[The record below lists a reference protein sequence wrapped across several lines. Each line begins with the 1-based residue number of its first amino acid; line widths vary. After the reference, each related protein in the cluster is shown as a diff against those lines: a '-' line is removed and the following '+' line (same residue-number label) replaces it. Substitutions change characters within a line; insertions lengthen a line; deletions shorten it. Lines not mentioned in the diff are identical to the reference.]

1 MPFDERVQGA
11 LQALRPQCNAF
22 RAAVESA
29 YAELHAY
36 LATHAVR
43 SDDRAREAAMELGRF
58 ARGRID
64 VLRFEAVIGP
74 ARVLTAQEE
83 STVRRCAEVM
93 DEVLAQGD
101 GIFTCDVPR
110 GADMRATVEQALA
123 EAGRAFGAALVFQA
137 VKSGVY
143 HAEQH
148 DIALR
153 AFPFRRWN
161 RNERMLAPALVVSV
175 DGADLQAAALADYLD
190 GREKIVLVVNGKSTP
205 APLARLVSPGLFVQ
219 QTGTADDLAKI
230 AASNAP
236 GIAALLPLSAV
247 RFVHDPATGLIAV
260 MQIEGEAPRAAVGG
274 WSVWQQE
281 EELALL
287 RRLAAADAA
296 VAEGVEVDALASWLL
311 SQAGIAGGAPA

>member
-11 LQALRPQCNAF
+11 LQALRPQCTAF
-22 RAAVESA
+22 RAAVASA

-58 ARGRID
+58 ASGRID
-64 VLRFEAVIGP
+64 VLRFEAVVGP
-74 ARVLTAQEE
+74 SRVLTAHEE
-83 STVRRCAEVM
+83 ATVRRCAEVM

-101 GIFTCDVPR
+101 GIFTCEVPR
-110 GADMRATVEQALA
+110 GGDLRATVEQALA
-123 EAGRAFGAALVFQA
+123 EAGRAFGAALVFQS

-143 HAEQH
+143 RAEQH

-161 RNERMLAPALVVSV
+161 RNERMIAPPLVVSV
-175 DGADLQAAALADYLD
+175 EGAHLHAAALADYLD
-190 GREKIVLVVNGKSTP
+190 GREKIVLVVSGKSTP

-219 QTGTADDLAKI
+219 QTGAADDLATL
-230 AASNAP
+230 AASSAP
-236 GIAALLPLSAV
+236 GIAAIVPLSAV
-247 RFVHDPATGLIAV
+247 RFVHDPAAGMIAV
-260 MQIEGEAPRAAVGG
+260 MQVEGEAPRGAVGG

-287 RRLAAADAA
+287 RRLAAADA
-296 VAEGVEVDALASWLL
+296 VVTEGVKVDALASWLL
-311 SQAGIAGGAPA
+311 AQSGIAGGVPA